1 MNPKSQIIP
10 RERRGCDAH
19 GEELPSVT
27 PPGWRLQQRQREILK
42 DRKVTSSVT
51 AVLFLLSTLPKLI
64 HNRPFNHASSEIGSW
79 ERCFFDYAACYL
91 SCNNWRNDTTRGKSP
106 ELHFHVQIK
115 FSSYI
120 ILHDW
125 LYNLNMVFNECR
137 TVYSFVGDFGQLFSG
152 ADAALVCMRA
162 VVTGLFLHHIA
173 CRVCTVLLGD
183 PVLTASSVKMRLCH
197 PTQKYPFR
205 NPNFCSFCLT
215 LPESSSPSLLPN
227 SFSFSVVFLSLFF
240 QWN

>member
-1 MNPKSQIIP
+1 MFSALLHIWTQNLRSFLEK
-10 RERRGCDAH
+10 EGDVMLM
-19 GEELPSVT
+19 ELPSVT

-137 TVYSFVGDFGQLFSG
+137 TVYSFVGDFGQLFSE
-152 ADAALVCMRA
+152 LMQPWFVWE
-162 VVTGLFLHHIA
+162 
-173 CRVCTVLLGD
+173 
-183 PVLTASSVKMRLCH
+183 
-197 PTQKYPFR
+197 Q
-205 NPNFCSFCLT
+205 
-215 LPESSSPSLLPN
+215 
-227 SFSFSVVFLSLFF
+227 
-240 QWN
+240 